1 MADENA
7 DDLGAGDLGGDS
19 GSSGKGGLKGAF
31 PALLKWILIALAAVI
46 FIITVVFVAVKL
58 MTGNGKSQ
66 TAIPISEE
74 YTVKRESYDWYT
86 SLDQIRASTA
96 DGQATVS
103 VTIVLGYKKD
113 DKQASTE
120 ITERRIEIIDFLRRF
135 FSDQTVEELSSKNE
149 ERLKQNIRD
158 HINDNILT
166 KSKIRDV
173 KFTAKD
179 IIQQ

>member
-1 MADENA
+1 MADEGA
-7 DDLGAGDLGGDS
+7 DDIMAGDGTADT
-19 GSSGKGGLKGAF
+19 SSKKGGKGIF
-31 PALLKWILIALAAVI
+31 PQLLKFILIGLAAVI
-46 FIITVVFVAVKL
+46 LIVTIVVVTTSIMMKNS
-58 MTGNGKSQ
+58 GRKSQ
-66 TAIPISEE
+66 SQIPISEE